1 MPKKKK
7 KTKTK
12 VKKKSVKKKTKKS
25 VKKKIKKVSKKN
37 KSNNSAELVIKTKP
51 EWIKSSLA
59 NKSTY
64 QKKYNDSIKNN
75 DGFWKKEGKRISWI
89 KPYKKIKDVKY
100 NTKEVKIKWF
110 QDGTLNASANCI
122 DRHLK
127 DKKDKTAIIWIG
139 DDPKDSQKISY
150 KQLHQKVSK
159 AANGLKKLGIQKG
172 DRVTIYLTM
181 IPELA
186 ILMLA
191 CARIGAVHSI
201 IFGGFSAD
209 SISGRVN
216 DCESEYI
223 ITADEGVRGG
233 KTIPLKATTDEAL
246 LSCPNVKKCI
256 VVKRTGN
263 EISWNNNRDVWYHD
277 LIKDVSSNCEP
288 EEMNAEDPLFILYTS
303 GSTGKPKGVL
313 HTTGGYMVYAS
324 MTHQYIFN
332 YKPKDIYWCTADI
345 GWVTGHSYI
354 IYGPL
359 ANGAT
364 TIMFEGIPNYPDSS
378 RWWQIIDKY
387 KVNTFYTAP
396 TAIRSSNERR

>member
-1 MPKKKK
+1 MPIKKKK
-7 KTKTK
+7 KTKVKKRVSKKVAKKTK
-12 VKKKSVKKKTKKS
+12 VKKKVSKKILKKTKVIPAS
-25 VKKKIKKVSKKN
+25 
-37 KSNNSAELVIKTKP
+37 ELVIRTKD
-51 EWIKSSLA
+51 EWIKNSLA
-59 NKSTY
+59 NKKQY
-64 QKKYNDSIKNN
+64 REKYSKSIKDN
-75 DGFWKKEGKRISWI
+75 DGFWKKEGKRITWI
-89 KPYKKIKDVKY
+89 KPYKKIKDVKFSR
-100 NTKEVKIKWF
+100 KEVKINWF

-127 DKKDKTAIIWIG
+127 DKKDKTAIIWVG

-150 KQLHQKVSK
+150 KELHKKVSR
-159 AANGLKKLGIQKG
+159 AANGLKKLGIKKG

-191 CARIGAVHSI
+191 CVRIGAVHSI

-233 KTIPLKATTDEAL
+233 KNIPLKYTTDEAL
-246 LSCPNVKKCI
+246 ESCPNVKRCI

-263 EISWNNNRDVWYHD
+263 YINWNKKRDVWYHD
-277 LIKDVSSNCEP
+277 LIKDVSDNCEP
-288 EEMNAEDPLFILYTS
+288 EEMSAEDPLFILYTS

-378 RWWQIIDKY
+378 RWWQVII
-387 KVNTFYTAP
+387 NTKLILFIPHQQLYV
-396 TAIRSSNERR
+396 RL